1 MCKKSLHL
9 LNCHGGCQRIKHPQ
23 LSQMTVTY
31 KTSSPDKP
39 PVAVL
44 HSISLPRQTIRG
56 RLACPSDRELAPHP
70 YLACGKLW
78 ETANVWPKCP
88 LTMGFHSF
96 ALVFN
101 IPSLIWINQKSHSLH
116 QGVNMSK
123 INFLNFCDHS
133 RWLRKWGLR
142 HPEGTS
148 PPPSAHWVWPTGSL
162 RARLVCEDYNP

>member
-1 MCKKSLHL
+1 MEAVKEKNTLSSLKWQLPIKLAHL
-9 LNCHGGCQRIKHPQ
+9 TSPRSQCFTVSGYPGRPLGGGSPAPGMESWLHPWPG
-23 LSQMTVTY
+23 MWE
-31 KTSSPDKP
+31 
-39 PVAVL
+39 AVGN
-44 HSISLPRQTIRG
+44 R
-56 RLACPSDRELAPHP
+56 
-70 YLACGKLW
+70 
-78 ETANVWPKCP
+78 ANVWPKCP

-101 IPSLIWINQKSHSLH
+101 IPFLIWINQKSRSLH

-148 PPPSAHWVWPTGSL
+148 LPPSAHWVWPTGSL
-162 RARLVCEDYNP
+162 RARLVCEDYNA